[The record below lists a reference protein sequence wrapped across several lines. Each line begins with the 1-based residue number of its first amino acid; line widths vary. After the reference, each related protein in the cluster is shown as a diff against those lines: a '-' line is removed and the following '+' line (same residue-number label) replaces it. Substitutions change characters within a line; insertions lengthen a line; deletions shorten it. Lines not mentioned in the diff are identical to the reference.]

1 MQRQTHAYIQ
11 ALGRGLDGPMF
22 MTREQL
28 EAQSGGAAATFEDG
42 TSQTESPVLA
52 GLIER
57 AKAKEACLLLDT
69 NYQVQRLKALNLRP
83 LSRTVALLEGLK
95 REGLK
100 LELRRI
106 SAHHWAIGV
115 PKLYVVN
122 YPGRIEQVRV
132 FRGNTPYLALN
143 LLSLRLEGYTILGRQ
158 IQDEFVEVNL
168 FKQV

>member
-11 ALGRGLDGPMF
+11 ALGRVLDGPMF

-42 TSQTESPVLA
+42 TSQTKSPVLA

-57 AKAKEACLLLDT
+57 AKAKEASLLLDT

-100 LELRRI
+100 LELWRI
-106 SAHHWAIGV
+106 DEHRWTARIPNLYAIV
-115 PKLYVVN
+115 H
-122 YPGRIEQVRV
+122 PGRMEQTPRYWDA
-132 FRGNTPYLALN
+132 TPYAAMTKLSYRLA
-143 LLSLRLEGYTILGRQ
+143 SWTILGRR